1 MALQGN
7 LDGMDTADLIQL
19 NCQSGAS
26 ARLTAQRGDESAVL
40 YFHQGEVVHAEVGA
54 LRGAEAV
61 YVFLSWESGRFEVE
75 PGVPPPQISIRLP
88 WLALVM
94 EGKRRLDEQRIQA
107 NAQTTKEQLDME
119 QPTKRGQR
127 LEAAVKS
134 IVERATALQGVAV
147 VSLDGLII
155 AAALPPTMEQLRV
168 GAVTASI
175 LNLSGRSAAQLE
187 RGDLQQTIVQGTQGN
202 IVLTNAGKNAVF
214 VGITGP
220 GANLGMVLLE
230 VREGTKQIV
239 EILG

>member
-7 LDGMDTADLIQL
+7 LEGVDPADLIQL
-19 NCQSGAS
+19 NCQSGAP
-26 ARLTAQRGDESAVL
+26 ARLTAQRGDEVAVL
-40 YFHQGEVVHAEVGA
+40 YFDNGEVVHAEAGR

-61 YVFLSWESGRFEVE
+61 YHFIGWETGRFEVD
-75 PGVPPPQISIRLP
+75 PGGTPPQTTIRLP

-94 EGKRRLDEQRIQA
+94 EGKRRVDERRLQENSRDE
-107 NAQTTKEQLDME
+107 KEPDEME
-119 QPTKRGQR
+119 QPMKRGER

-155 AAALPPTMEQLRV
+155 AAALPPSLEQLRV

-175 LNLSGRSAAQLE
+175 LNLSGRSVTQLE
-187 RGDLQQTIVQGTQGN
+187 RGDLQQTVVQGSKGN
-202 IVLTNAGKNAVF
+202 IVITYAGKNAVF
-214 VGITGP
+214 VGVTGP

-230 VREGTKQIV
+230 VREGTKQII